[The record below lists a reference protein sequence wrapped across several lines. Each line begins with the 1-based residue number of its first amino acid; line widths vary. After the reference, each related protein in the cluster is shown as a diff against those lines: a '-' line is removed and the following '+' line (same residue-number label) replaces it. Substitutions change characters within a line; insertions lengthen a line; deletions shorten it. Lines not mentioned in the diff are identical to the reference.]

1 MQEIKVKRK
10 STLMEYKDNKEY
22 EAFTGG
28 KIYYASKHE
37 RIKNCYVIRDNYLN
51 PKIITER
58 TLNTCFDFISYME
71 DIDHMEN
78 KSTITYKETEHLL
91 YSSIEHFF
99 ICLEEKKQKYKSS
112 KSLNS
117 SSEIDPC
124 THLIDKSVI

>member
-10 STLMEYKDNKEY
+10 STLIEYKDNKEY

-58 TLNTCFDFISYME
+58 TLNTCFDFICYME

-78 KSTITYKETEHLL
+78 KSTITYKESEHNGKYNKYIYKDNKPVAYDKDGEITLFNIKL
-91 YSSIEHFF
+91 TAEELKQVMF
-99 ICLEEKKQKYKSS
+99 ILSC
-112 KSLNS
+112 
-117 SSEIDPC
+117 
-124 THLIDKSVI
+124 